1 MEKIILEIDRDIIEP
16 FYDSFS
22 QVKSDIF
29 IDLKNKNPIYSKL
42 LDEKEIILDKYPN
55 LRDVIENDNAM
66 QLSEE
71 EIKGLIELHNLW
83 FDTKAMEDHAIYLK
97 GIESGYLIFKKIGLI
112 KSEK

>member
-1 MEKIILEIDRDIIEP
+1 MEKVILEIDRDIIEP
-16 FYDSFS
+16 FYDSFT

-29 IDLKNKNPIYSKL
+29 VALKNKDQIYSKL
-42 LDEKEIILDKYPN
+42 LDEKEKILDKYPN
-55 LRDVIENDNAM
+55 LRNVIENDNAM

-71 EIKGLIELHNLW
+71 EITGLIELHNLW

-112 KSEK
+112 KDEK